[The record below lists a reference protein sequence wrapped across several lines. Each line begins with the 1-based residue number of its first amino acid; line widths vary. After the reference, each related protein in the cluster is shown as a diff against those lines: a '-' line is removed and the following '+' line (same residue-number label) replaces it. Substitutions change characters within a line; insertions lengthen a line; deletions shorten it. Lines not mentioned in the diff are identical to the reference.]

1 MRRLLLLAIIHSL
14 FIINVFATHN
24 RAGEITYT
32 QISGL
37 TYDFTITTYTKASS
51 VDADRSE
58 LVIFWGDGTAS
69 TLPRTAEAFLSNDI
83 KLNRYS
89 GRHTYSG
96 PFNYVVYVVDP
107 NRIES
112 ILNISNSV
120 NVPFY
125 LEDTLKILDPTIY
138 GFNSSPILFN
148 PPIDFG
154 NVNEVFVH
162 NPNAF
167 DPDGD
172 SLSYTLIPP
181 KQGVG
186 MQVPGYVS
194 PTVINPGPDNVLTL
208 DVYTGELRWITP
220 KRQGIYN
227 VAILITEFRNGLVIG
242 TVVRDLQIIIQAAE
256 NQPPVIEGKEQICI
270 VAGDTIDEK
279 YIAKDPNVLN
289 IINMI
294 SNGAPY
300 EVDQSK
306 AFFQMTQT
314 GNPAISKFYWATNCD
329 HLRNTDYQV
338 VIKAEDNANIPLV
351 DLKTVVI
358 KVLAPAPK
366 NVVGNYDAVNNQV
379 KITWDA
385 DYPCKSSQKFQGFS
399 VWRKVGCGF
408 KVDTCNTNL
417 AASGYTKIGETAG
430 NEWIDKNLKRG
441 VNYSY
446 LVVAE
451 LASKSSIGLLY
462 NKFRGIPSEEVCVE
476 LPKNIPLIYNVDV
489 KKTDLISGTIYV
501 EWSKPKA
508 ISLDTVKN
516 PGPYVVKLY
525 RSINGATTYQ
535 PVFESTALKYSSVWD
550 TNFIDIGLNTVNN
563 FYQYKLE
570 FYVSQKDLLGE
581 SLEASSIFLSIIPS
595 NQTLELNWTAN
606 VPWVNE
612 KYKIYKENSV
622 GNFVLVDSTATLK
635 WLDEPLSNDSTYCY
649 KIEGIGTYQI
659 NGFKAPLINFSQIV
673 CAQPKDTVPP
683 CAPILRV
690 DNFCTS
696 DLYEKGAYSNYLKWN
711 FPRNCEDSAA
721 IKYYVYYKE
730 TPGSEYTLIDSTFGE
745 KNKAYIH
752 ELNESLTGCYQ
763 ILAIDIDENE
773 SPFSNEICVSDCPI
787 YELPNVFT
795 PNGDGINDIYTPILP
810 YSGVSRIQMKIF
822 NRMGNLIFETTSADI
837 NWDGTDQKSSK
848 ELPTG
853 VFYYVCEVFYNTL
866 NGEMKLEKPLS
877 GYIHIIREKK

>member
-14 FIINVFATHN
+14 FILNVFATHN
-24 RAGEITYT
+24 RAGEITYS
-32 QISGL
+32 QVSGL

-58 LVIFWGDGTAS
+58 LVIFWGDGS
-69 TLPRTAEAFLSNDI
+69 SNTLPRTAEAYLANDI
-83 KLNRYS
+83 KLNRYT

-96 PFNYVVYVVDP
+96 PFNYVVYVIDP

-125 LEDTLKILDPTIY
+125 IEDTLKILDPTIY

-220 KRQGIYN
+220 KKQGIYN

-242 TVVRDLQIIIQAAE
+242 TVVRDLQIIIQAAD
-256 NQPPVIEGKEQICI
+256 NQPPVIEGKQQICI
-270 VAGDTIDEK
+270 VAGDTINEI
-279 YIAKDPNVLN
+279 YIARDPNVLN
-289 IINMI
+289 KILMT

-306 AFFQMTQT
+306 ANFQVTQA
-314 GNPAISKFYWATNCD
+314 GNPAYSKFYWATNCD

-338 VIKAEDNANIPLV
+338 VIKAEDDATIPLV

-366 NVVGNYDAVNNQV
+366 NVIGNYNPTTNEV
-379 KITWDA
+379 KITWDEN
-385 DYPCKSSQKFQGFS
+385 YPCKDSEKFQGYS

-408 KVDTCNTNL
+408 KVDTCNTDL
-417 AASGYTKIGETAG
+417 AAAGYTKIGETKG
-430 NEWIDKNLKRG
+430 NEWIDNNLKRG

-462 NKFRGIPSEEVCVE
+462 NKFRGLPSEEICIE
-476 LPKNIPLIYNVDV
+476 LPKNIPLFYQVDV
-489 KKTDLISGTIYV
+489 KSTDVSNGNIYI
-501 EWSKPKA
+501 EWSKPQA
-508 ISLDTVKN
+508 IALDTIKN
-516 PGPYVVKLY
+516 PGPYVIKLF
-525 RSINGATTYQ
+525 RSINGTNPYQ
-535 PVFESTALKYSSVWD
+535 NIFETTALKYSSIWD
-550 TNFIDIGLNTVNN
+550 TNFVDVGLNTLENS
-563 FYQYKLE
+563 YQYKLE
-570 FYVSQKDLLGE
+570 FYVAGDELLGE
-581 SLEASSIFLSIIPS
+581 SLVASSIFLSIIPS

-606 VPWVNE
+606 VPWINE
-612 KYKIYKENSV
+612 WYKIYKENTL
-622 GNFVLVDSTATLK
+622 GNFVLIDSTTSMQF
-635 WLDEPLSNDSTYCY
+635 LDNPLSNDSTYCY
-649 KIEGIGTYQI
+649 KIEGVGSYQI
-659 NGFKAPLINFSQIV
+659 IGFKEPLLNFSQII

-690 DNFCTS
+690 ENFCSS
-696 DLYEKGAYSNYLKWN
+696 DQYEKGVYKNYLKWN

-721 IKYYVYYKE
+721 TMFYIYYKE
-730 TPGSEYTLIDSTFGE
+730 NPSSEYSLIDSAVGE
-745 KNKAYIH
+745 NSRIYTH
-752 ELNESLTGCYQ
+752 ELNESLSGCYQ
-763 ILAIDIDENE
+763 ITAIDIDNNE
-773 SPFSNEICVSDCPI
+773 SALSNEICLSDCPI
-787 YELPNVFT
+787 YKLPNVFT
-795 PNGDGINDIYTPILP
+795 PNGDGINDLYTPIIP
-810 YSGVSRIQMKIF
+810 YSGVSRIAMKIF
-822 NRMGNLIFETTSADI
+822 NRMGNLIFETTSPDI
-837 NWDGTDQKSSK
+837 NWDGKDQKSSK
-848 ELPTG
+848 ELPTA
-853 VFYYVCEVFYNTL
+853 VFYYVCEVYYNTI

-877 GYIHIIREKK
+877 GYIHLIREKK

>member
-1 MRRLLLLAIIHSL
+1 M
-14 FIINVFATHN
+14 
-24 RAGEITYT
+24 
-32 QISGL
+32 
-37 TYDFTITTYTKASS
+37 
-51 VDADRSE
+51 
-58 LVIFWGDGTAS
+58 IFWGDGTAS
-69 TLPRTAEAFLSNDI
+69 TLPRTSEAYLANDI

-96 PFNYVVYVVDP
+96 PFNYVVHVIDP

-125 LEDTLKILDPTIY
+125 IEDTLKILDPTIY

-208 DVYTGELRWITP
+208 NVYTGELRWITP
-220 KRQGIYN
+220 KKQGIYN
-227 VAILITEFRNGLVIG
+227 VAILITEFRNGIVIG

-256 NQPPVIEGKEQICI
+256 NQPPVIEGKELICI
-270 VAGDTIDEK
+270 VAGDTINEI
-279 YIAKDPNVLN
+279 YQAIDPNISN
-289 IINMI
+289 IIEMT

-306 AFFQMTQT
+306 AFFQVTQT

-358 KVLAPAPK
+358 KVLAPAPQ
-366 NVVGNYDAVNNQV
+366 NVIGDYDAVNNQV
-379 KITWDA
+379 KITWDEN
-385 DYPCKSSQKFQGFS
+385 YPCKNSIKFQGYS
-399 VWRKVGCGF
+399 VWRKIGCGF
-408 KVDTCNTNL
+408 QVDTCNSDL
-417 AASGYTKIGETAG
+417 AQAGYTKIGETLEH
-430 NEWIDKNLKRG
+430 EWIDANLKRG

-446 LVVAE
+446 VVVAE

-489 KKTDLISGTIYV
+489 KSTDTNNGNIYV
-501 EWSKPKA
+501 EWSKPA
-508 ISLDTVKN
+508 AVALDTAKN
-516 PGPYVVKLY
+516 PGPYIVKLN
-525 RSINGATTYQ
+525 RSVNGNTAYES
-535 PVFESTALKYSSVWD
+535 VFQTTALNYSSIWD
-550 TNFIDIGLNTVNN
+550 TNFVDVGLNTIDNSYT
-563 FYQYKLE
+563 YQLE
-570 FYVSQKDLLGE
+570 FYVANDDLLGE
-581 SLEASSIFLSIIPS
+581 SMDASSIFLSIVPS
-595 NQTLELNWTAN
+595 DETLELNWSVD

-612 KYKIYKENSV
+612 FYNIYKENSL
-622 GNFVLVDSTATLK
+622 GTFTLVDTTSAMQ
-635 WLDEPLSNDSTYCY
+635 WLDRPLSNDSVYCY
-649 KIEGIGTYQI
+649 KIEGVGAYQME
-659 NGFKAPLINFSQIV
+659 GYKEPLINFSQIV

-683 CAPILRV
+683 CAPILNV
-690 DNFCTS
+690 DNFCS
-696 DLYEKGAYSNYLKWN
+696 NNQYEKGVYNNYLKWN
-711 FPRNCEDSAA
+711 FPRNCVDSAA
-721 IKYYVYYKE
+721 IKFFIYYKE
-730 TPGSEYTLIDSTFGE
+730 NPDVEYSLIDSAVGE
-745 KNKAYIH
+745 NKRIFTH
-752 ELNESLTGCYQ
+752 ELSESLAGCYKITAVDIVDNESL
-763 ILAIDIDENE
+763 
-773 SPFSNEICVSDCPI
+773 FSNEICVSDCPI

-795 PNGDGINDIYTPILP
+795 PNGDGVNDIYTPILP

-822 NRMGNLIFETTSADI
+822 NRMGNLVFETTSPDI
-837 NWDGTDQKSSK
+837 NWDGNNLNSSK

-853 VFYYVCEVFYNTL
+853 VFYYVCEVYYNTL

-877 GYIHIIREKK
+877 GYIHLIREKK